1 MDDQSELQK
10 KVEEME
16 AFLGKILAF
25 ANSFIRKNGRVVS
38 RDSGSHWSEV
48 VYALDSFG
56 GFNFHWSSGGQ
67 GSSTFDVV
75 EHPSRRR
82 LLSFSYWRDASDSQI
97 SIFCKNGSDW
107 QARLCQTIENADA
120 LLAEKMAKQAQDVR
134 DAELSR
140 HQKVQQEEL
149 KAKAKRLGLL

>member
-1 MDDQSELQK
+1 MFDIFNLAGNMYLTLFSFFALHNLEVSMDDQSELQK

-56 GFNFHWSSGGQ
+56 GFNFHGSSGGQ

-97 SIFCKNGSDW
+97 SIFCKKGSDW
-107 QARLCQTIENADA
+107 QARLCQTIENAA
-120 LLAEKMAKQAQDVR
+120 IPLGCRR
-134 DAELSR
+134 DCL
-140 HQKVQQEEL
+140 H
-149 KAKAKRLGLL
+149 